1 MAICYDHARIF
12 TADGTHAECF
22 VVENERFA
30 FVGSS
35 KDAARL
41 FPNAQHVDLHDQFV
55 CPGFNDSH
63 MHLLNL
69 GNMLT
74 QAQLSPVTDS
84 LSPVLAA
91 LAEYVHMHADDLF
104 ILGSSTAKASS
115 M

>member
-22 VVENERFA
+22 VVENGRFA

-35 KDAARL
+35 KDAVRL
-41 FPNAQHVDLHDQFV
+41 FPDAQHVDLHDQFV

-74 QAQLSPVTDS
+74 RHSS
-84 LSPVLAA
+84 LL
-91 LAEYVHMHADDLF
+91 
-104 ILGSSTAKASS
+104 
-115 M
+115 